1 MDIESILKPID
12 RFLEEVKGTELEERA
27 LQMKKEI
34 DSEFDAY
41 YTQLKADGAHEDWLL
56 EQED

>member
-12 RFLEEVKGTELEERA
+12 RFLEEVKGTEFEERA
-27 LQMKKEI
+27 LQMRKEI
-34 DSEFDAY
+34 VSEVDAY
-41 YTQLKADGAHEDWLL
+41 YLQLQADGAHDDWLS